1 LNFFERL
8 GKVLKDEDLGREP
21 QSKTGRMIMY
31 NLNGKIALVT
41 GGSRGI
47 GRAIALK
54 FAENGVS
61 VVVNYVRHRKDAEET
76 ASLIEE
82 QGVRCLLVKANVAN
96 DSDVEAMCQVI
107 KEKYG
112 SLHFLVSNAAS
123 GVLKPA
129 MELSS
134 RHWNWAMDINARA
147 LLTLA
152 HFGVPLMSENSRIM
166 AVSSLGAV
174 RAIENY
180 TAVGASKAALESLV
194 RHLAVELGPRGINVN
209 TISAGAVDTEALKK
223 FPNREQILGTALERT
238 PLGRLTTPEDVA
250 NVALFLCSDLA
261 AMIQGQTIVVDGG
274 YSIRG

>member
-1 LNFFERL
+1 MFQLE
-8 GKVLKDEDLGREP
+8 GKA
-21 QSKTGRMIMY
+21 
-31 NLNGKIALVT
+31 ALIT

-54 FAENGVS
+54 FARNGIH
-61 VVVNYVRHRKDAEET
+61 VVVNYVRHRKDAEDT
-76 ASLIEE
+76 AAEVESH
-82 QGVRCLLVKANVAN
+82 GVRCFVVKANVSN
-96 DSDVEAMCQVI
+96 DEDVKTMFALIE
-107 KEKYG
+107 KEFG
-112 SLHFLVSNAAS
+112 VLHFLVSNAAS

-129 MELSS
+129 LELSS

-147 LLTLA
+147 LLSLVREGA
-152 HFGVPLMSENSRIM
+152 PLLPRGGRIM

-223 FPNREQILGTALERT
+223 FPNRQQILDTALSKT
-238 PLGRLTTPEDVA
+238 PMGRLTTPEDVA
-250 NVALFLCSDLA
+250 DVALFLCSDLA